1 MSLKEKFE
9 KFGKD
14 VKSDIKNIEKIIHMP
29 LYRPFSSFELKKLE
43 KLEKKN
49 KKTKEIK
56 PKEYKPPKKKI
67 KGMGVLK
74 SFTKVLLVFAVY
86 TACVEFYLAQANK
99 EQTLTNDFDTENS
112 IKDENGNNIE
122 TDENGQINPFPVTDE
137 EKQAV
142 IEKITNSIAQ
152 DAQNYG
158 VKDKIVSIDAVS
170 VVQINQVATSGTFSN
185 YLYSIRFSTTS
196 NTYDMQFWADNLFA
210 MSEEEKSD
218 IDKLNEFY
226 NFILSPDNCALFN
239 IAPMSE
245 SSIQI
250 KNVLNERGN
259 NVAFVGETIWATAN
273 SGDIIY
279 KIPVYNQD
287 GTTVVWTSTIQ
298 STPQID
304 ALGLTA
310 EEALLKQF
318 SDGTEYFS
326 PINQSQQNVAEIQE
340 ILTEFQTDL
349 SESQTQASLASA
361 KNKTK
366 GYVEIVTLAKG
377 DSDEYVLLNDPDGK
391 YFYHL

>member
-1 MSLKEKFE
+1 MWILKVFTEA
-9 KFGKD
+9 
-14 VKSDIKNIEKIIHMP
+14 
-29 LYRPFSSFELKKLE
+29 
-43 KLEKKN
+43 
-49 KKTKEIK
+49 
-56 PKEYKPPKKKI
+56 
-67 KGMGVLK
+67 VL
-74 SFTKVLLVFAVY
+74 VVAVY
-86 TACVEFYLAQANK
+86 MTGVELYLAQANK
-99 EQTLTNDFDTENS
+99 EQTLTDDFDTDNT
-112 IKDENGNNIE
+112 IKDPNGNHIE

-340 ILTEFQTDL
+340 ILTEFQSDISNAKIINNKTN
-349 SESQTQASLASA
+349 QQASALTLTTGDG
-361 KNKTK
+361 KN
-366 GYVEIVTLAKG
+366 YVEINAHFL
-377 DSDEYVLLNDPDGK
+377 EE
-391 YFYHL
+391 